1 MRFILAL
8 CVLLLGVPAL
18 ACDSNCRVRDQ
29 VAVPEAPPSPPSRD
43 CDTDGCSRDSII
55 LFGRVLGV
63 TEDVNNPN
71 QKTITLGD
79 PNAPVVFGGPHQ
91 SPGYRP

>member
-8 CVLLLGVPAL
+8 CIMLLGVPAL
-18 ACDSNCRVRDQ
+18 ACDSNCGVRDE
-29 VAVPEAPPSPPSRD
+29 VAVPSVPPSPPSKD
-43 CDTDGCSRDSII
+43 CETDGCYREPVL

-71 QKTITLGD
+71 QRIITLGD
-79 PNAPVVFGGPHQ
+79 PDAPVVFGGPHQ
-91 SPGYRP
+91 